1 MNAWQQFQHSTFSI
15 STWYG
20 IWCKNSLSS
29 YATTCCL
36 RKKLSTCMR
45 STFPMARSRTN
56 ADTRSIRL
64 HARIRCCWCGLE
76 WPQIA
81 MLYFWLSI
89 KHTNW
94 THRLAACLL
103 KSLDSNTVAI
113 ELIIAENAKPP
124 TSIPTIAK
132 VRSDMVIALMSPY
145 PTVVMVVKA
154 QYLKAIKQVQ
164 QG

>member
-1 MNAWQQFQHSTFSI
+1 
-15 STWYG
+15 
-20 IWCKNSLSS
+20 
-29 YATTCCL
+29 
-36 RKKLSTCMR
+36 
-45 STFPMARSRTN
+45 
-56 ADTRSIRL
+56 
-64 HARIRCCWCGLE
+64 
-76 WPQIA
+76 
-81 MLYFWLSI
+81 
-89 KHTNW
+89 
-94 THRLAACLL
+94 LL

-154 QYLKAIKQVQ
+154 QYLKATKQVQ